1 MTCNNHPVGYW
12 FPNMGWFHLNSIYLN
27 SWCPGPCLLQAFKI
41 SKRYKSGFIWNYWSC
56 QSNSAFHQRMRVNF
70 KGTFFKEEKKL
81 RTMIH
86 FPLYSSWGIMN
97 CLAPQFI
104 IHVPSNV
111 TCNLTLSQT
120 CVFYLPL
127 MMWPILILSLRVTQ
141 VVGYPRAM
149 DVHFLYLSPS
159 GWINNPHINQ
169 NQVSAYS
176 GPFLADCPAMSFVFG
191 FWQMEIQMK

>member
-1 MTCNNHPVGYW
+1 MPSNNANMDFVLTHLRRKSLGLTPRLCDKHCITHKMTCCAISMTCNNHPVGYW

-27 SWCPGPCLLQAFKI
+27 LWCPGPCLLQAFKI
-41 SKRYKSGFIWNYWSC
+41 SKRYKSGLIWNCWSC
-56 QSNSAFHQRMRVNF
+56 QSYSAFHQWMRVNF

-127 MMWPILILSLRVTQ
+127 MMWPILILSLRD
-141 VVGYPRAM
+141 A
-149 DVHFLYLSPS
+149 
-159 GWINNPHINQ
+159 IE
-169 NQVSAYS
+169 
-176 GPFLADCPAMSFVFG
+176 
-191 FWQMEIQMK
+191 WQKL